1 MLLATW
7 GTALNI
13 LVFAALVAAV
23 IYLFVLIVRALKKYI
38 GSKEMREEK
47 QAVKRTL
54 GETLKAHRTR
64 CQMTQEFE
72 AEALGVSRQTVSK
85 WENGS
90 ADPSTTNL
98 LALAKL
104 NNAVTAIVNQAVEE
118 AMASGAVS
126 YSDIVTLQ
134 TDLSGGITAILTDPI
149 KLNTLRTQL
158 LGDLVEQVDSLDS
171 KDLGIPLGNLT
182 SLIPL
187 SGYGP
192 LLPVRVLAAAAPRA
206 SFRNAF
212 QSAGINQ
219 TLHQVMLDVSVEV
232 TLLLPGG
239 TTSSVVSAQV
249 CVAETVIVG
258 QVPDAYLQFG
268 GDGILTKE

>member
-47 QAVKRTL
+47 QAARRTL
-54 GETLKAHRTR
+54 GESLKEHRTQR
-64 CQMTQEFE
+64 HMTQEFV

-104 NNAVTAIVNQAVEE
+104 YSVTAEDLLREVESQAE
-118 AMASGAVS
+118 
-126 YSDIVTLQ
+126 
-134 TDLSGGITAILTDPI
+134 
-149 KLNTLRTQL
+149 
-158 LGDLVEQVDSLDS
+158 
-171 KDLGIPLGNLT
+171 
-182 SLIPL
+182 
-187 SGYGP
+187 
-192 LLPVRVLAAAAPRA
+192 
-206 SFRNAF
+206 
-212 QSAGINQ
+212 
-219 TLHQVMLDVSVEV
+219 
-232 TLLLPGG
+232 
-239 TTSSVVSAQV
+239 
-249 CVAETVIVG
+249 
-258 QVPDAYLQFG
+258 
-268 GDGILTKE
+268 